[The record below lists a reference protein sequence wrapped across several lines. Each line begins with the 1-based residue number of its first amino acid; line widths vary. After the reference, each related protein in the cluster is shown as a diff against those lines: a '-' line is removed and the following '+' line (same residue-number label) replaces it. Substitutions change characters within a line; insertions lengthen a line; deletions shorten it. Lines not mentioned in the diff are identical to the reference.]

1 MCSWMKEN
9 HNGVPETVS
18 ARNTHE
24 IKHQKNC
31 LESSWRS
38 HSGVLRQNYVFCS
51 FNETDID

>member
-18 ARNTHE
+18 ARNAHE